1 MTKKNVHVYTR
12 ISKAAQQEGSGLD
25 EQLSRIEKYIR
36 DNQQLFNL
44 ENITYWQDVGLSAYK
59 NKNIKDGQL
68 GVFLEKIAS
77 GEIGVG
83 DVLII
88 YSLDR
93 LSRRSSW
100 DETSIQMIVHS
111 GVIIH
116 DISTPVVLN
125 RSDPMSKIIMEL
137 IISRGNN
144 ESKIKSERSISGWQK
159 RLTDTLATGA
169 VFTKKLPR
177 WLGADPAGGYVVL
190 PDQIDIIKRIF
201 TEYVNGLSSPMIAK
215 RLNEE
220 GIKSTGRS
228 LWRPNTITKL
238 IKDERLQGML
248 RRSDETNIPNV
259 FPVVI
264 DAEIFRQANNILS
277 SNNLGIKGRPRENN
291 NTREVVNVITGLV
304 RCGTC
309 GSKVSTSTNGRGVRY
324 IKCRNRLN
332 FLMCGQKSIRLE
344 NLEQIA
350 INHSK
355 QVDMNKVFDY
365 KKNDKSL
372 EATLSSELS
381 SLESE
386 EQECLSQIHERKKE
400 KKRVSL
406 VLATTLTEIQ
416 DRIQDVKVELLN
428 LNSNDVA
435 PDISSIDT
443 TALMDAS
450 NVDLRMSFRK
460 YLVMAINTISYRT
473 LGDNIIIEFNYK
485 NNVYRHIII
494 TDKKVENILHEV
506 SITSNAD
513 SITYSTK
520 EFSLI
525 EDLVNETCSITGL
538 DSVNHID
545 YFLLAN
551 YIGSIDK
558 QWLVDYMYHPEFMN
572 IVMSNVQTTEPLI

>member
-12 ISKAAQQEGSGLD
+12 ISKATQQEGSGLT
-25 EQLSRIEKYIR
+25 EQLARIDKYIR
-36 DNQQLFNL
+36 DKEHLFNL

-59 NKNIKDGQL
+59 NKNIQDGELAEFLNQVDS
-68 GVFLEKIAS
+68 GVI
-77 GEIGVG
+77 GEGSALV
-83 DVLII
+83 I
-88 YSLDR
+88 YNLDR

-100 DETSIQMIVHS
+100 DETTIQKIVQS

-116 DISTPVVLN
+116 DVSTPIVLDRN
-125 RSDPMSKIIMEL
+125 DPMSKIIMEL

-144 ESKIKSERSISGWQK
+144 ESKIKSERSTSGWQK
-159 RLTDTLATGA
+159 RMTDTLATGA

-177 WLGADPAGGYVVL
+177 WLGAGSDGGYIVL
-190 PDQIDIIKRIF
+190 PDQFDIIKRIF

-220 GIKSTGRS
+220 GIKSTSCS

-238 IKDERLQGML
+238 IKDERLLGTFK
-248 RRSDETNIPNV
+248 RSDGTTISNI
-259 FPVVI
+259 FPIVI

-304 RCGTC
+304 RCGKC

-355 QVDMNKVFDY
+355 QVDINKVFDFR
-365 KKNDKSL
+365 NVDKSL

-386 EQECLSQIHERKKE
+386 EQECLSQIKKRKNE

-416 DRIQDVKVELLN
+416 DRIEELQQELLN
-428 LNSNDVA
+428 LTSNDVA
-435 PDISSIDT
+435 PEIGSIDI
-443 TALMDAS
+443 TALMDVS
-450 NVDLRMSFRK
+450 NVDLRMSLRK

-473 LGDNIIIEFNYK
+473 LGDKILIEFNYK
-485 NNVYRHIII
+485 NNVYRHVII
-494 TDKKVENILHEV
+494 TDNKVQNILHEI
-506 SITSNAD
+506 SIVSNAD
-513 SITYSTK
+513 SIIYSTK
-520 EFSLI
+520 SFSII

>member
-25 EQLSRIEKYIR
+25 EQLDRIQKYVQ
-36 DNQQLFNL
+36 DKQHLFNF
-44 ENITYWQDVGLSAYK
+44 ENITYWQDVGISAYK
-59 NKNIKDGQL
+59 NKNIQDGEL
-68 GVFLEKIAS
+68 AVFLEKITS

-83 DVLII
+83 DALII

-100 DETSIQMIVHS
+100 DETTIQMIVQS
-111 GVIIH
+111 GVVIH
-116 DISTPVVLN
+116 DVSTPIVLD
-125 RSDPMSKIIMEL
+125 RQDSMSKIIMEL

-144 ESKIKSERSISGWQK
+144 ESKIKSERSTSGWQK
-159 RLTDTLATGA
+159 RMNDTLTTGA

-177 WLGADPAGGYVVL
+177 WLGAGSDGGYIVL
-190 PDQIDIIKRIF
+190 PDQFDIIKRIF

-238 IKDERLQGML
+238 IKDERLRGML
-248 RRSDETNIPNV
+248 RRSDGTNIPNV

-291 NTREVVNVITGLV
+291 TTREVVNVITGLV
-304 RCGTC
+304 RCGKC

-332 FLMCGQKSIRLE
+332 FQMCGQKSIRLE
-344 NLEQIA
+344 NLEHIV

-355 QVDMNKVFDY
+355 HVDINKVFDFG
-365 KKNDKSL
+365 KVDKSL

-386 EQECLSQIHERKKE
+386 EQECLSQIQERRKE

-406 VLATTLTEIQ
+406 VLASTLTEMQ
-416 DRIQDVKVELLN
+416 DRIEELKQELLN
-428 LNSNDVA
+428 LTSNDAA
-435 PDISSIDT
+435 PEIGSIDI
-443 TALMDAS
+443 TALMDVS
-450 NVDLRMSFRK
+450 NVDLRMSLRK

-473 LGDNIIIEFNYK
+473 LGDKILIEFNYK
-485 NNVYRHIII
+485 NNVYRHVII
-494 TDKKVENILHEV
+494 TDNKVQNILHEISIV
-506 SITSNAD
+506 SNSD
-513 SITYSTK
+513 SVTYTTK
-520 EFSLI
+520 EFSII
-525 EDLVNETCSITGL
+525 EDLVNDTCTINGL
-538 DSVNHID
+538 HIVNHID

-551 YIGSIDK
+551 YIGSINK
-558 QWLVDYMYHPEFMN
+558 QWLVDYMFHPEFMDV
-572 IVMSNVQTTEPLI
+572 VMSN